1 MMVVAARRE
10 LGGGER
16 QHPGSTTA
24 LRGSV
29 DHTVCGL
36 ARARGVA
43 PMMVVAARR
52 ELGGGERQH
61 PGSTTALRGLM
72 ASLALRS
79 ASPWTAMSK
88 GDRPAGYA
96 TCAMDLCGSGRPP
109 RGGRRRSF
117 VGGDWA
123 MPARGAEDR
132 RRAPATRPP
141 RSSVRP
147 ARHSPPHDD
156 IRVVLGWWPLTAPGF
171 ARAPKSVVAPAA
183 LNDHQNLAALIIL
196 SVVSHARGAWR
207 R

>member
-1 MMVVAARRE
+1 
-10 LGGGER
+10 
-16 QHPGSTTA
+16 
-24 LRGSV
+24 
-29 DHTVCGL
+29 
-36 ARARGVA
+36 
-43 PMMVVAARR
+43 MMVVAARR

-123 MPARGAEDR
+123 MPARGAEVSYNT
-132 RRAPATRPP
+132 AAV
-141 RSSVRP
+141 S
-147 ARHSPPHDD
+147 
-156 IRVVLGWWPLTAPGF
+156 RVSNF
-171 ARAPKSVVAPAA
+171 M
-183 LNDHQNLAALIIL
+183 D
-196 SVVSHARGAWR
+196 
-207 R
+207 